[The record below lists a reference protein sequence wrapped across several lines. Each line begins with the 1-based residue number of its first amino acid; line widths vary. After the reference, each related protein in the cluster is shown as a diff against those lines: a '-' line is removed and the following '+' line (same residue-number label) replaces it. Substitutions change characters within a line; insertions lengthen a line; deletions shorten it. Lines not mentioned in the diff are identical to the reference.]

1 MDKEKLFK
9 VIKKKIGKGW
19 LQSGNDYTLD
29 DVEDAV
35 KLYSIEV
42 EPIKYRRTPCRIKVW
57 K

>member
-42 EPIKYRRTPCRIKVW
+42 EPIKYRRTPCRIKIW